1 MKELLIKLL
10 KLDPAATDDVI
21 VQACQKLADDNASL
35 KAAADASKAEAD
47 TATAANAATE
57 VKLAN
62 ERKARI
68 DILLTQAV
76 GDGRVTPAGK
86 PAWEKNL
93 NEDFGKFSVALANEK
108 PAMKTE
114 SQTAGRT
121 PGGADQ
127 SVQGKI
133 LALVNEAKSK
143 GLSHDAA
150 FAQVKASHAALFALP
165 A

>member
-1 MKELLIKLL
+1 MNELIALL
-10 KLDPAATDDVI
+10 ELDPAATPAD
-21 VQACQKLADDNASL
+21 VQAAVKKLCDDNAAL
-35 KAAADASKAEAD
+35 KAAADASKAEATKATTDKAVAD
-47 TATAANAATE
+47 TA
-57 VKLAN
+57 LAN

-68 DILLTQAV
+68 DVLLTQAV

-114 SQTAGRT
+114 SQTAGRK
-121 PGGADQ
+121 PGAAEQ
-127 SVQGKI
+127 TAQGKI
-133 LALVNEAKSK
+133 IALVNEAKGK
-143 GLSHDAA
+143 GMSHDAA
-150 FAQVKASHAALFALP
+150 FAYVKSTHAALFALQ